1 MGPSLKKLLAFLAA
15 ISIFATGSAATGLT
29 QNREVTFELSSIGD
43 RAVEDLRRCLATND
57 ALDVYY
63 LIDRSASL
71 FDSPSRPGTDP
82 NFARSEILG
91 ESLRQL
97 SNLATETG
105 GSKAVSWNAGF
116 FSNDFFPAS
125 STWFG
130 LDPSSVEGGVRAL
143 DTAIREY
150 GGGATDWLLG
160 VQGAQRELAK
170 QKQVSEGCQ
179 VLIWLTDGGLNVR
192 NDESLSFLAMN
203 SLCGVAVVP
212 QGGRPEFGPGPLYE
226 LRQSGVVVFGVLLD
240 VVGPG
245 ISELYSERKSW
256 LQPLVEGTGRAE
268 LLGGPK
274 NINCGDGTGVIPQN
288 HVAGAFIRAQQLGD
302 LAVQFLRLSGL
313 IQGGSLG
320 SLASDGSFDINPGV
334 ARVELLSLA
343 EPGALTLADP
353 NGNILSLG
361 SPGVEVVQSA
371 GASKVAIRVD
381 SKEDFGKWKLTG
393 VEPASVVLIAY
404 SALSV
409 NPEAKNALISGQASE
424 VLVIAEVSDSG
435 LFSVTDYSFQIEAF
449 SQTDSGNFVSIGK
462 ALSSELDNGVWRLDF
477 IPEATDTQVNLRFE
491 ATGIS
496 TTVGGTRLSSISS
509 EQSLV
514 VSLPANFPTFGPIPL
529 DLGTLQ
535 GRLNP
540 ATEILT
546 VYAPAS
552 GGVGYF
558 CYGEDPNFVVQSDSI
573 DRASTWNL
581 QITPTAGTNLVDGCL
596 EVSPSSTTQVELSL
610 RNSETANSRVT
621 GFVDFTLRDAAGAE
635 LQVRAPVS
643 LETQRIINPL
653 VLALLQILLILLG
666 VILPL
671 VTIYLVNRFSS
682 KVEHGNE
689 LLKAAFPVVVNLK
702 TGEMRSSTNL
712 DLKSSQVGLDH
723 FKFQSPK
730 ADARDIEVAG
740 LGTAKAKVSANPL
753 VAPWFEI
760 EAKPESSVFTGKQN
774 QKKGKR
780 FASGAAAE
788 FSGQLS
794 KTWALSVNHSAL
806 RGASSSTEDLP
817 GTLVVFARN
826 AGGVSPNFQE
836 RMIGVLNDAKVSGSI
851 LSAKEVLET
860 LDKKRVS
867 KKDSKD
873 SATKP
878 GSKTPPGPGGPSV
891 PRLGVP
897 GPTVNPAPSL
907 RPSSPGTTGPAGPSR
922 PQTNSGGPSLP
933 KPPSLS

>member
-1 MGPSLKKLLAFLAA
+1 M
-15 ISIFATGSAATGLT
+15 
-29 QNREVTFELSSIGD
+29 
-43 RAVEDLRRCLATND
+43 
-57 ALDVYY
+57 
-63 LIDRSASL
+63 
-71 FDSPSRPGTDP
+71 
-82 NFARSEILG
+82 
-91 ESLRQL
+91 
-97 SNLATETG
+97 
-105 GSKAVSWNAGF
+105 
-116 FSNDFFPAS
+116 
-125 STWFG
+125 
-130 LDPSSVEGGVRAL
+130 RAL
-143 DTAIREY
+143 DTAIREN
-150 GGGATDWLLG
+150 GGGSTDWLVG

-170 QKQVSEGCQ
+170 QKQVSKGCQ

-192 NDESLSFLAMN
+192 DDDNLSFLSMN

-212 QGGRPEFGPGPLYE
+212 QGGRPEFGLGPLYE

-256 LQPLVEGTGRAE
+256 LQPLVEGTGRAD

-274 NINCGDGTGVIPQN
+274 TINCGDGTGVIPQN
-288 HVAGAFIRAQQLGD
+288 HASGAFIRAQQLGD

-353 NGNILSLG
+353 KGNILSLS

-409 NPEAKNALISGQASE
+409 NPEASNALISGQASE
-424 VLVIAEVSDSG
+424 VLVIADVSDPE

-449 SQTDSGNFVSIGK
+449 SQTDTGNFVSIGK
-462 ALSSELDNGVWRLDF
+462 ALSSELDNGIWRLE
-477 IPEATDTQVNLRFE
+477 ITPEATDTQVNLRFE

-496 TTVGGTRLSSISS
+496 TTVGGTRLSSIAS

-540 ATEILT
+540 ATEFLN

-552 GGVGYF
+552 GEVGYF
-558 CYGEDPNFVVQSDSI
+558 CYGDNPNFVVQSDSI
-573 DRASTWNL
+573 DRAATWNL
-581 QITPTAGTNLVDGCL
+581 QIAPAAAANLLDGCL
-596 EVSPSSTTQVELSL
+596 EISPGSTTQVQLSL
-610 RNSETANSRVT
+610 RNSETANSQVT

-635 LQVRAPVS
+635 LQVRAPIS

-689 LLKAAFPVVVNLK
+689 LLKAAFPVAVNLK
-702 TGEMRSSTNL
+702 SGEIRSSANL
-712 DLKSSQVGLDH
+712 DLKSAQVGLDH
-723 FKFQSPK
+723 FKFQPPK
-730 ADARDIEVAG
+730 ADSKDIEVGG
-740 LGTAKAKVSANPL
+740 LGIAKAKVSANPL

-760 EAKPESSVFTGKQN
+760 EAKPDSSVFTGKQN
-774 QKKGKR
+774 QKKE
-780 FASGAAAE
+780 SDSHLE
-788 FSGQLS
+788 PPLNSP
-794 KTWALSVNHSAL
+794 VN
-806 RGASSSTEDLP
+806 
-817 GTLVVFARN
+817 
-826 AGGVSPNFQE
+826 
-836 RMIGVLNDAKVSGSI
+836 
-851 LSAKEVLET
+851 
-860 LDKKRVS
+860 
-867 KKDSKD
+867 
-873 SATKP
+873 
-878 GSKTPPGPGGPSV
+878 
-891 PRLGVP
+891 
-897 GPTVNPAPSL
+897 
-907 RPSSPGTTGPAGPSR
+907 
-922 PQTNSGGPSLP
+922 
-933 KPPSLS
+933 

>member
-15 ISIFATGSAATGLT
+15 ISIFATGSAATGLP
-29 QNREVTFELSSIGD
+29 QNRELAFELSSIGD
-43 RAVEDLRRCLATND
+43 RAVEDLRRCLSTND

-63 LIDRSASL
+63 LIDMSGSL

-91 ESLRQL
+91 DSLRQL

-125 STWFG
+125 STWFD

-143 DTAIREY
+143 DAAIRES
-150 GGGATDWLLG
+150 GGGATDWLVG

-170 QKQVSEGCQ
+170 QKQVSKGCQ

-192 NDESLSFLAMN
+192 NDDNLSFISMN

-212 QGGRPEFGPGPLYE
+212 EGGRPEYGLGPLYE

-240 VVGPG
+240 VVGQG

-256 LQPLVEGTGRAE
+256 LQPLVEGTGMAD
-268 LLGGPK
+268 LPGGLSK
-274 NINCGDGTGVIPQN
+274 INCGDGTGVIPQN
-288 HVAGAFIRAQQLGD
+288 HAAGAFIRAQQLGD

-353 NGNILSLG
+353 KGNVLSLS

-371 GASKVAIRVD
+371 GASKVGIRVD
-381 SKEDFGKWKLTG
+381 SIEDFGKWRLTG

-409 NPEAKNALISGQASE
+409 NPEASNALISGQASE
-424 VLVIAEVSDSG
+424 VLVIADVSDSE
-435 LFSVTDYSFQIEAF
+435 LFSVSDYSFQIEAF
-449 SQTDSGNFVSIGK
+449 SQTATGDYVSIGK
-462 ALSSELDNGVWRLDF
+462 ALSSDLDGGIWRLD
-477 IPEATDTQVNLRFE
+477 ITPEATDTQVNLRFE
-491 ATGIS
+491 ATGIR
-496 TTVGGTRLSSISS
+496 TTVGGTRLSSIAS

-540 ATEILT
+540 ATEVLN

-552 GGVGYF
+552 GDVGYF
-558 CYGEDPNFVVQSDSI
+558 CYGDDPNFVVQSDSI
-573 DRASTWNL
+573 DRAATWNL
-581 QITPTAGTNLVDGCL
+581 QIAPAEGATLVDGCL
-596 EVSPSSTTQVELSL
+596 EISPGSTTGVQLSL
-610 RNSETANSRVT
+610 RNSETANSQVT

-635 LQVRAPVS
+635 LQVRAPIS

-653 VLALLQILLILLG
+653 VLALLQILFILLG

-689 LLKAAFPVVVNLK
+689 LLKAAFPVAVNLK
-702 TGEMRSSTNL
+702 TGEIRSSTNL

-723 FKFQSPK
+723 FKFQPPK
-730 ADARDIEVAG
+730 ADSRDIEVGG

-774 QKKGKR
+774 HKKGKR
-780 FASGAAAE
+780 FATGAAAE

-806 RGASSSTEDLP
+806 RGVSSSTEDLP

-851 LSAKEVLET
+851 LSAKEGLEA
-860 LDKKRVS
+860 LDKKNVS
-867 KKDSKD
+867 KKEAKDAGSK
-873 SATKP
+873 SGT
-878 GSKTPPGPGGPSV
+878 KTPPGPSGPSA
-891 PRLGVP
+891 PRLGGPASNGNPASSFRPSTP
-897 GPTVNPAPSL
+897 GPS
-907 RPSSPGTTGPAGPSR
+907 GPTGPSR
-922 PQTNSGGPSLP
+922 PQTGPGGPSLP

>member
-1 MGPSLKKLLAFLAA
+1 MGLSLKKLLALLAA
-15 ISIFATGSAATGLT
+15 ISIFATGSAATGLP
-29 QNREVTFELSSIGD
+29 QNRELAFELSSIGD

-63 LIDRSASL
+63 LIDRSGSL
-71 FDSPSRPGTDP
+71 FDRGTRPGTDP
-82 NFARSEILG
+82 DFKRSEILG

-97 SNLATETG
+97 SNLASETG
-105 GSKAVSWNAGF
+105 GSKVVSWNAGF
-116 FSNDFFPAS
+116 FSDEFFPAS
-125 STWFG
+125 DTWFD
-130 LDPSSVEGGVRAL
+130 LEPSSVEEDVEML
-143 DTAIREY
+143 DVAIK
-150 GGGATDWLLG
+150 GNVGGATDWLKG
-160 VQGAQRELAK
+160 VQGAQRELAS
-170 QKQVSEGCQ
+170 QKKVSRGCQ
-179 VLIWLTDGGLNVR
+179 VLIFLTDGGLNVQ
-192 NDESLSFLAMN
+192 DDDSLSFLAMN

-212 QGGRPEFGPGPLYE
+212 EGGTPQFGLGPLYE

-245 ISELYSERKSW
+245 ISELYSDRKSW
-256 LQPLVEGTGRAE
+256 LQPLVEGTGRAD
-268 LLGGPK
+268 LQGGPK
-274 NINCGDGTGVIPQN
+274 TINCGDGTGVIPQN
-288 HVAGAFIRAQQLGD
+288 HASGAFIRAQQLGD

-343 EPGALTLADP
+343 EPGQLTLTDP
-353 NGNILSLG
+353 TGNILSFG
-361 SPGVEVVQSA
+361 APGIEVVQSA
-371 GASKVAIRVD
+371 GALKVAIQVD
-381 SKEDFGKWKLTG
+381 SKADFGKWKLAG

-409 NPEAKNALISGQASE
+409 NPEVSNALISGQASE
-424 VLVIAEVSDSG
+424 VLVAAEVSDPA
-435 LFSVTDYSFQIEAF
+435 LFSVSDYSFQIEAF
-449 SQTDSGNFVSIGK
+449 SQTENGNFVSIGK
-462 ALSSELDNGVWRLDF
+462 SLSSELANGIWRLE
-477 IPEATDTQVNLRFE
+477 ITPEANATQVNLRFE

-496 TTVGGTRLSSISS
+496 TTAGGTRLSSIAS

-514 VSLPANFPTFGPIPL
+514 VSLPANFPTFGPIPI

-540 ATEILT
+540 ATEFLT
-546 VYAPAS
+546 IYAPAS
-552 GGVGYF
+552 GEVGYF
-558 CYGEDPNFVVQSDSI
+558 CYGDNPNFVVQSDAI
-573 DRASTWNL
+573 DRAATWNL
-581 QITPTAGTNLVDGCL
+581 QISPAAASSLVAGCL
-596 EVSPSSTTQVELSL
+596 EIRPGSTTQVQLSL
-610 RNSETANSRVT
+610 RNSETANSQVT
-621 GFVDFTLRDAAGAE
+621 GFVDFTLRDSAGAE
-635 LQVRAPVS
+635 LQVRAPVT

-653 VLALLQILLILLG
+653 VLALLQILLVLLG

-689 LLKAAFPVVVNLK
+689 LLKAVLPVAVNLK
-702 TGEMRSSTNL
+702 TGEIKSSSNL

-723 FKFQSPK
+723 FKFQPPK
-730 ADARDIEVAG
+730 PDSREIEVSG

-774 QKKGKR
+774 QKNGRR
-780 FASGAAAE
+780 FVSGVAAE

-794 KTWALSVNHSAL
+794 KTWGLSVSHSAL
-806 RGASSSTEDLP
+806 RGASPSTEDLP
-817 GTLVVFARN
+817 ATLVVFARN

-851 LSAKEVLET
+851 LSAKEGLDALE
-860 LDKKRVS
+860 KKKVS

-873 SATKP
+873 A
-878 GSKTPPGPGGPSV
+878 GPKSGNNVPRGPSAPSA
-891 PRLGVP
+891 PRLGAP
-897 GPTVNPAPSL
+897 ATTGHPAPSL
-907 RPSSPGTTGPAGPSR
+907 RPATPGTPGQAGPSR
-922 PQTNSGGPSLP
+922 PQTGPGGPSLP